1 MKKSEIAA
9 VNEFVALVGGKSWE
23 RTTHRCTGKWSGT
36 TDYGF
41 VIDGRITFFVSNGMA
56 HFEQRVRE
64 WITAI
69 RTFQAKKDYYL
80 RLLREQAEKDNA
92 NAKVER
98 LQSVKVTDLGILS
111 PECSDSYDFY
121 APYAL
126 LEVGRRQF
134 KHRTANLSFAITHDE
149 LEKYLEERNSKK
161 IYTAGAVKEPDYIL
175 CGVRFCS
182 TDDLYKIGR

>member
-9 VNEFVALVGGKSWE
+9 VNEFIALVGGKSWK
-23 RTTHRCTGKWSGT
+23 RTSHRCTGKWSGT

-41 VIDGRITFFVSNGMA
+41 IMDERVAFFISNGMTY
-56 HFEQRVRE
+56 FEQRLRE

-69 RTFQAKKDYYL
+69 KTFRAKKDYYL

-92 NAKVER
+92 HAKTEG
-98 LQSVKVTDLGILS
+98 LQSVRLIDIGILTS
-111 PECSDSYDFY
+111 ESNSQYDFF

-126 LEVGRRQF
+126 LEVGGRQF
-134 KHRTANLSFAITHDE
+134 KHRTTNLSFAITHDE
-149 LEKYLEERNSKK
+149 LEKYLEECNSKK

-175 CGVRFCS
+175 CGVRFS
-182 TDDLYKIGR
+182 SADNLYKIGK